1 MEKDMP
7 YHMPR
12 LARAAN
18 SENQLTIE
26 MFQLGEVSRCEWQ
39 CPSLVSVL
47 DNEINHDPI
56 LNTG

>member
-1 MEKDMP
+1 MP